1 MRTLATGL
9 VRSPNSPDYP
19 SGAATA
25 AGVLEIELPRL
36 FAMNGPIEWRNGQTG
51 QLRRWPDAAAMAEE
65 MCGSRVWAGAHFR
78 GSVEAGRRVGRQ
90 VAAEILD
97 RQLLSR

>member
-1 MRTLATGL
+1 
-9 VRSPNSPDYP
+9 
-19 SGAATA
+19 
-25 AGVLEIELPRL
+25 VLEIELPRL

-51 QLRRWPDAAAMAEE
+51 QLRRWPD
-65 MCGSRVWAGAHFR
+65 CGGDGRGDVRIARLAGAHFR